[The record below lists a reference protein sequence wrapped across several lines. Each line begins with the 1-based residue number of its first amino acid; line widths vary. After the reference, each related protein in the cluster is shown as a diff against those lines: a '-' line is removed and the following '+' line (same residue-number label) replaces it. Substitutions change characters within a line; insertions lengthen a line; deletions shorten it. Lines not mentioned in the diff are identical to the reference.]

1 MSTSLLFLGVIFG
14 AIGMGYCVYGR
25 RQQSLVPFLCGLLL
39 MAVPYVI
46 SNVAALVG
54 AGVVLAAL
62 PFFISL

>member
-1 MSTSLLFLGVIFG
+1 VSTSLLFLGVIFG

-25 RQQSLVPFLCGLLL
+25 RQQALVPFLCGLLL
-39 MAVPYVI
+39 IAVPYVI